1 MRFTALPS
9 PHRWWEEE
17 GEVEEVVVEE
27 DLVVIEKDAGVVVIT
42 RTQDLVH
49 AKHILLP
56 SYSLSPQFLL
66 I

>member
-1 MRFTALPS
+1 M
-9 PHRWWEEE
+9 
-17 GEVEEVVVEE
+17 EEVVVEE